1 MNDKIIF
8 GFLIGLFSPL
18 FFMPVIVWIVNFL
31 YSNIFLSLFETLSL
45 IRNLDS
51 VDYPSLISL
60 SLIINL
66 IFFLSILKFSKSNF
80 SMYYARG
87 ILFSTFL
94 YGMVILVL
102 KF

>member
-1 MNDKIIF
+1 MKEKIIF
-8 GFLIGLFSPL
+8 GFLIGLISPL
-18 FFMPVIVWIVNFL
+18 FFMPLIVWFFNFL
-31 YSNIFLSLFETLSL
+31 YSNIFLSLFETLSF
-45 IRNLDS
+45 IRNLNS

-66 IFFLSILKFSKSNF
+66 ILFLSFLKFSKSSF
-80 SMYYARG
+80 TLYYARG

>member
-8 GFLIGLFSPL
+8 GFLIGLISPL
-18 FFMPVIVWIVNFL
+18 FFMPFVVWIVNFL
-31 YSNIFLSLFETLSL
+31 YKNIFLSLFETLSL
-45 IRNLDS
+45 LRNLNS
-51 VDYPSLISL
+51 VDYPSIISL

-66 IFFLSILKFSKSNF
+66 MFFLIFLNFSKSNF
-80 SMYYARG
+80 GLYYARG